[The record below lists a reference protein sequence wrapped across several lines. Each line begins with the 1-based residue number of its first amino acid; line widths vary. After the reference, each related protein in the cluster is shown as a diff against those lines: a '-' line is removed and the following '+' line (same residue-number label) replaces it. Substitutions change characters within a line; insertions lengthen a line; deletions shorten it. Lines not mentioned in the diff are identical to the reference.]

1 MPRVVCALTI
11 CSSTNR
17 RIRMD
22 QIKGVFGLTVLTAS
36 SLAFLYFLKTQK
48 KKEGFDGDAVPGLEG
63 DQASGQ
69 SSYNPLS
76 QMLNPFANGLLS
88 AGADDATAAAALKD
102 AQLALGGT
110 QSDYVNGNK
119 EVLQT
124 SISKYYMQPRK
135 DPQGGVVD
143 TIQFCK
149 KQGSSDN
156 PFSDARFAANCGVCL
171 TEGTD
176 EEGNKFSA
184 GQRGLFLYPKEKEFA
199 ATEKTEKALPF
210 IRAKPSLASCS
221 GAPDQPVFATSAND
235 LRQFKERIR
244 CQKDKSAGLDTGCG
258 QCMGT
263 TTYTYVDPTSDKVPI
278 TLLLR
283 GRGMVTLTVAGSQID
298 EPTKLSD
305 TANTVFEI
313 PAADPEDSAFELL
326 VAPEKEKDPY
336 PYIYGYLDA
345 KLPNKGKYQIS
356 IHKIATSD
364 LETGSRP
371 RFLAGSYA
379 FPTITVSK
387 LRAAAGKTQMRLS
400 GVIPFTFL
408 EPDQFATFDCKTAPF
423 QTKAASLTAFSA
435 DPCAANGAGPGAYP
449 EDCLQQ
455 AILDAGCTNSGTLYQ
470 NPGQLNMSGG
480 QPQNLTQIG
489 AYLTSV
495 QSLDRVT
502 TAASSL
508 CSGSLPPTPCEEALK
523 DPTKPISA
531 ECLNYLY
538 LNKGNQD
545 TRIGPTYSGAAN
557 YSNRDTTDNLVFC
570 LPSGKLSPIATN
582 GAPNTDAVNRLQTK
596 GLQGGIAAVQAYLN
610 QQFLAAIHS
619 ATQPTDPVRKVA
631 IEDCFLK
638 VENLPSPSLAPPPAP
653 ETLIVPGNATA
664 NMSTAGLSVL
674 SSISGADDY
683 FATFT
688 IMPFTFFGT
697 TYTTAYW
704 ATNHVIGFDQPQATT
719 YWGSPTY
726 GKGFLVGQYDRRTT
740 NFYVSPVQTIQGA
753 SVVNM
758 VLYGQNFWADGQPN
772 VVQWQMRLIKT
783 PTNQYV
789 EVRAKTALGTPGIW
803 NVSNGSQW
811 MNSFPNGFNAT
822 AGQSFVLSSDLTG
835 NAWTFSNNSYVGV

>member
-1 MPRVVCALTI
+1 
-11 CSSTNR
+11 
-17 RIRMD
+17 MD
-22 QIKGVFGLTVLTAS
+22 QIKGVLGLTALTAS

-48 KKEGFDGDAVPGLEG
+48 KKEGFDDAVPGLEG
-63 DQASGQ
+63 DRSSGQ

-88 AGADDATAAAALKD
+88 AGADPATAEKALKD

-110 QSDYVNGNK
+110 QSDYVKGNK

-124 SISKYYMQPRK
+124 SVSKYYMQPRK

-143 TIQFCK
+143 SIQFCK

-176 EEGNKFSA
+176 EEGNTFKA

-199 ATEKTEKALPF
+199 ATEKIEKALPF

-263 TTYTYVDPTSDKVPI
+263 TTYTYVDPDSDKVPI
-278 TLLLR
+278 SVVLR

-305 TANTVFEI
+305 TTNTIFEI
-313 PAADPEDSAFELL
+313 PAADPEDSPFELL
-326 VAPEKEKDPY
+326 VAPEKAKDPY

-356 IHKIATSD
+356 IHRLSTSD

-387 LRAAAGKTQMRLS
+387 LRTAAGKTQIRLS

-408 EPDQFATFDCKTAPF
+408 ESDEFATYDCKTAPF

-435 DPCAANGAGPGAYP
+435 DPCAAAGAGPGNYP
-449 EDCLQQ
+449 DDCLQQ
-455 AILDAGCTNSGTLYQ
+455 QILDAGCTNSGTLYQ
-470 NPGQLNMSGG
+470 NPGVLNMSGG

-557 YSNRDTTDNLVFC
+557 YSNKDNAGNLVFC
-570 LPSGKLSPIATN
+570 LPSGKLSPVATN

-596 GLQGGIAAVQAYLN
+596 GLQGGIAAVQAFLN
-610 QQFLAAIHS
+610 QQFLTAINS
-619 ATQPTDPVRKVA
+619 ATQPTDPARKVA

-638 VENLPSPSLAPPPAP
+638 VENLPAPSLAPPPAP
-653 ETLIVPGNATA
+653 ETLIIPGNAAA
-664 NMSTAGLSVL
+664 NMSTSGLSVL

-697 TYTTAYW
+697 SYTTAYW

-758 VLYGQNFWADGQPN
+758 VLYGQNFWADGQAN
-772 VVQWQMRLIKT
+772 VIQWQMRLIKT
-783 PTNQYV
+783 TTNQYV
-789 EVRAKTALGTPGIW
+789 EVRAKTALATPGIW

-811 MNSFPNGFNAT
+811 MNSFPNGFNVP